1 MFARKSAALLLSFAF
16 AAASAS
22 AAAVS
27 LGALTVESRPGE
39 PLNAVLEIDDV
50 DLSVSPLLV
59 RVAPPSTYERQ
70 GVAWPEEVEGLR
82 IAKDSAKNGIRV
94 RVLGKERIEGSFP
107 LLIELNA
114 GGVVTVRE
122 YAISAQNGAYVVSP
136 TGERTALKPAVPSV
150 AHPGYALPEKSAQ
163 PAAEEKAAE
172 EGAAAPQ
179 AASQKPQTKKVRRG
193 RYAPQVVKEYV
204 ALNGFSAEE
213 PFHVQRDMTLW
224 SIAKLYWPSYQGA
237 TLEQLASAFTA
248 GNPSAFEN
256 GDASRLK
263 PGATLA
269 PPSLETVL
277 AVDAEAAFREMHGA
291 AAEIPAPTKNLIEA
305 QRVSL
310 ECAEAVANAQNA
322 ARAKGASVST
332 VGSAG
337 ANALASCAAP
347 ALASGASAAAPDKPA
362 SQTDAALPSQA
373 PAEGETAVAAAAAA
387 PAASASGAAAPADG
401 TAKPESAQPSAPRAP
416 IAIPSEE
423 ELRPKIEVS
432 ATAQMP
438 NEAADAPTSSQA
450 ERAAAPQ
457 PDGTASSAES
467 APAAPA
473 TPSAEP
479 APSGDS
485 TAAGKASDDAASQA
499 AETTK
504 TDEQVAKDS
513 GLSMP
518 WLALIVIVAAIL
530 AGLAWT
536 RSRRDESDGC
546 AERSPEA
553 QGGKSGKIGFASVEP
568 ATEAQLRA
576 VDATVSEAVKNGTTA
591 GAMGAGSIEYV
602 RAQMEAAKT
611 GASEEKPREAAPCEA
626 PLEEAKDEAEAPQA
640 PASDAAAQAAG
651 EPSSPSYV
659 PPADQPWL
667 DPNDDELPP
676 LDEDAPCSTP
686 ERPIDVAAAVA
697 GVSLELEGE
706 ENSALVADGAKPLE
720 KADAVKPEDDFRP
733 IASSR
738 YVAPL
743 EPEPMEAPAEKPLA
757 TESVDAAESAE
768 AAAPAALKAHPEEPA
783 FAERQPSEKERA
795 QWSAYDGKL
804 KLANSFIGLGAL
816 KEAHELLEEVRR
828 HGSEEQRRQ
837 AAFLEERIASRL

>member
-1 MFARKSAALLLSFAF
+1 MFARKSAALLLSLAF

-347 ALASGASAAAPDKPA
+347 ALASGASAAA
-362 SQTDAALPSQA
+362 AA
-373 PAEGETAVAAAAAA
+373 VAA

-438 NEAADAPTSSQA
+438 NEAADAPTGSQA

-457 PDGTASSAES
+457 PDGAVPSAES

-530 AGLAWT
+530 GGLAWT

-611 GASEEKPREAAPCEA
+611 GASEEKPREAAPGEA

-676 LDEDAPCSTP
+676 LDEDAPRSTP

-757 TESVDAAESAE
+757 TESVDAA
-768 AAAPAALKAHPEEPA
+768 APAALKAHPEEPA